1 MSTDWKDGLMADRT
15 SPDIDDVDTTSTP
28 VGPRPAFGQI
38 DLDRNTTAVVML
50 GRGDRTQPPRPPTAS
65 ALEIDGVRAAPTS
78 GWRRALYALSL
89 RTINAG
95 ESPADKRARELDAQI
110 AAPVRTDHKITVA
123 GLKGGVGKSTV
134 SVVLGH
140 AFADVRTDRVL
151 AIDANPDAG
160 VLAERI
166 AAIAPRTE
174 HPPTIYDLL
183 AAPRTDRYADVRQH
197 TLEAETGLQVL
208 ASHDDP
214 ERSEALSEND
224 YRRVIE
230 ILQDHFQVLLS
241 DCGTGITHPAM
252 AGVLDLTDSL
262 IAPTKLDVSA
272 VTRTNALLD
281 WLDAHHY
288 SHLVQRCVIVV
299 SRMSS
304 SSKTPLT
311 DHQLQEYFGDRV
323 RAVVTIPFDPH
334 LDEGAE
340 IYWDRL
346 LPATRAAYRDLAQLV
361 ATDFAAGW
369 QNRNQAQG
377 PAL

>member
-1 MSTDWKDGLMADRT
+1 MSTDWREGLMAAGPA
-15 SPDIDDVDTTSTP
+15 SPSVDETEP
-28 VGPRPAFGQI
+28 AHQQVAYGPI
-38 DLDRNTTAVVML
+38 DLDRGTASVIAL
-50 GRGDRTQPPRPPTAS
+50 GRTARTET
-65 ALEIDGVRAAPTS
+65 VRAAAPPALVVEQAPAVPRS
-78 GWRRALYALSL
+78 GWRRALYVASL

-95 ESPADKRARELDAQI
+95 DSRTELRRRAADAEI
-110 AAPVRTDHKITVA
+110 GSPVRNDHKITVA

-140 AFADVRTDRVL
+140 AFASVRTDRVL

-166 AAIAPRTE
+166 VQVAARTDI
-174 HPPTIYDLL
+174 PPTIYDLL
-183 AAPRTDRYADVRQH
+183 AAQRHDRYADVREH

-230 ILQDHFQVLLS
+230 ILQDHFQVLIS

-252 AGVLDLTDSL
+252 SGVLDLTESL

-288 SHLVQRCVIVV
+288 SHLVERCVIVV

-304 SSKTPLT
+304 SNRTPLT
-311 DHQLQEYFGDRV
+311 ETQLQDYFSGRV
-323 RAVVTIPFDPH
+323 RAVVSIPFDPH

-346 LPATRAAYRDLAQLV
+346 LPATQAAYRSLARLV
-361 ATDFAAGW
+361 AGDFAEAW
-369 QNRNQAQG
+369 NTPVDQATR
-377 PAL
+377 